1 MPRILIFLGLL
12 LLLVDAAH
20 AQVAQQGQ
28 AFGPIPYAQGAL
40 DTLNNDFAAHYQS
53 WMSYTESVAKHIF
66 AGLAMLELAYAGL
79 KWLLQKNDVGDFLA
93 GMLLKLVGLL
103 FFYTVLTM
111 APSWVPT
118 IINSLAGIGQ
128 SFVANGN
135 GLTPSALIGFGWTL
149 AANIIAS
156 VSVPGGG
163 FMAAVENL
171 GVMIVGGLCG
181 IIIIVA
187 YGLMAVT
194 LLMTL
199 IEAYIVIGACAV
211 MLGFLGSSWTTNW
224 GEKYVSYAVTVGIK
238 LMVAYLVLGIGSSL
252 IQAQTNDF
260 RQAYQV
266 AIQGDSSVPPAAQT
280 PVGTSGAQLN
290 SGPAGQA
297 EASIKAVT
305 NSAPTG
311 TSLLLQDVEQLASV
325 AFIISLLSWHL
336 PGIVATALSGSP
348 TMSLG
353 SAAGALM
360 GAAGAIGAAGMAM
373 RGAAAGGIGG
383 VAGAAS
389 GAVGVARAA
398 RAAVSPARA
407 ATSMDRLASLGD
419 SMLKGTLGA
428 GARAAVGVADASS
441 AGAVTRGVSQVRS
454 AIGGASAGASNSIGG
469 AGASAGPAGAPATG
483 ESAASES
490 AQAATRMAQ
499 GAAARV
505 ADHGHQAVSIRFN
518 HGE

>member
-1 MPRILIFLGLL
+1 MARIVAFLGFF
-12 LLLVDAAH
+12 LVLIEPAH
-20 AQVAQQGQ
+20 AQLAQQGQ

-66 AGLAMLELAYAGL
+66 AGLAMLELGYAGL
-79 KWLLQKNDVGDFLA
+79 KWLLQKNDIGDFVA
-93 GMLLKLVGLL
+93 GLLLKLVGLL

-260 RQAYQV
+260 QQAYQV
-266 AIQGDSSVPPAAQT
+266 AIQADTSSLPPAQT
-280 PVGTSGAQLN
+280 PVGTAGAQPN
-290 SGPAGQA
+290 AGQAGQA
-297 EASIKAVT
+297 EAAIKAVT

-336 PGIVATALSGSP
+336 PGIVSTALSGSP

-373 RGAAAGGIGG
+373 RGAAAGGVAG
-383 VAGAAS
+383 VSGAAS
-389 GAVGVARAA
+389 GAVGIARATS
-398 RAAVSPARA
+398 AAVSPARA
-407 ATSMDRLASLGD
+407 AGPMDRLASLGD
-419 SMLKGTLGA
+419 TMLKGALAAGGRGA
-428 GARAAVGVADASS
+428 LGVADAASG
-441 AGAVTRGVSQVRS
+441 GAVSRGVSQVRS
-454 AIGGASAGASNSIGG
+454 AIQGGTGATNSIGG
-469 AGASAGPAGAPATG
+469 AGGGAATGGAPA
-483 ESAASES
+483 SVSPASES
-490 AQAATRMAQ
+490 AQAASQMAQ

-505 ADHGHQAVSIRFN
+505 ADHGHQAVSIRFH
-518 HGE
+518 HGD